1 MICDLQAFIQA
12 LFYNQQTVVKTQ
24 YWIEFWNSIS
34 SSLFTY
40 FLCLCLE
47 KPCIDFL
54 FFYTIV
60 FTLIS
65 FKYLQKTDLNNRFVI
80 SRENLC
86 SSVQK
91 IKNKHDGGTYV
102 VVSFLFPR
110 VTHSLVERVTLLH
123 SNKDKNPGNEEA

>member
-1 MICDLQAFIQA
+1 MWFAGFYPSPFLQSA
-12 LFYNQQTVVKTQ
+12 NGSK
-24 YWIEFWNSIS
+24 NSILNWVLKLNLFK
-34 SSLFTY
+34 SLTY
-40 FLCLCLE
+40 FLCFCLE

-65 FKYLQKTDLNNRFVI
+65 FKYLQKTGLNNRFVI
-80 SRENLC
+80 SRENLFSC
-86 SSVQK
+86 VQK
-91 IKNKHDGGTYV
+91 IKNKHDGGTHV
-102 VVSFLFPR
+102 VVSFLLPR